1 MQKNKSQVHL
11 QKISKSQGSK
21 LSLLTKKVG
30 NLTVDVA
37 KATQS
42 KKDKRNAM
50 RQERIE
56 KKRKRD
62 ESIEELYDTE
72 IEEEAASDSDMDMSE
87 SEDAPDG
94 EDGDDKGS
102 NEGTTEK
109 AIPRKDERQKD
120 TPCSWFQK
128 GNCTRGD
135 ACFFSHEGIPDATK
149 APKGAR
155 GRPRQNAQPTR
166 KRKQSKSPTLKN
178 QKQQSAT
185 PDIDASNEEERIEES
200 HEGIPDPRKDTP
212 PRYSYSRRSVSDTP
226 CSYFQKGNCT
236 RGDACSFAHEGIPD
250 ATEAPNGARG
260 RPRQNAQPTRKRKQS
275 KSPTLKNQKQHLA
288 MPDVDG
294 EGGSNVEEPRRK
306 KRRPKKQSKKKK
318 VSGTAKESK

>member
-178 QKQQSAT
+178 QKQ
-185 PDIDASNEEERIEES
+185 
-200 HEGIPDPRKDTP
+200 
-212 PRYSYSRRSVSDTP
+212 
-226 CSYFQKGNCT
+226 
-236 RGDACSFAHEGIPD
+236 
-250 ATEAPNGARG
+250 
-260 RPRQNAQPTRKRKQS
+260 
-275 KSPTLKNQKQHLA
+275 HLA